1 MKIEKQFLIELPKE
15 KLSPQKGKRKIK
27 GNLSL
32 EFNAKYLFLEFFFS
46 FIFLSDAKPSFFL
59 EFDGYAR
66 SLFSLK

>member
-15 KLSPQKGKRKIK
+15 KLSPQKRKRKIK